1 MLSSRAE
8 SDPNPFGKRALMP
21 RPSLI
26 WTALEAR
33 AGVELVTAAGV
44 APWLTALVPAGDGHP
59 VLVLPGF
66 LAGDGST
73 LPLRRFLRFLGYRTH
88 GYRLGRNLGPQ
99 PGVVR
104 ALDARLVELSERYG
118 EPVTVVGWSL
128 GGLYARE
135 LSRRHPTRVRQLV
148 TLAGPLRATYRHDI
162 EVAFDRA
169 LGTGALDGAG
179 VPATAILSRT
189 DGVVHWSICRAEPG
203 PRRETLEVPS
213 SHIGMGWHPA
223 TLWIVA
229 QRLAQHPSE
238 WQPLDPRH
246 WVPRALGVRAAIA
259 R

>member
-1 MLSSRAE
+1 
-8 SDPNPFGKRALMP
+8 MP
-21 RPSLI
+21 RPSLV
-26 WTALEAR
+26 WTALEVR
-33 AGVELVTAAGV
+33 APIELVGAAGL
-44 APWLTALVPAGDGHP
+44 APWLTALVPRGDGHP

-73 LPLRRFLRFLGYRTH
+73 LPLRRFLRFLGYRAH

-104 ALDARLVELSERYG
+104 ALDSRLRDLSDRYG
-118 EPVTVVGWSL
+118 ESVSLVGWSL

-135 LSRRHPTRVRQLV
+135 LSRRHPARVRQLV
-148 TLAGPLRATYRHDI
+148 TLAGPLRATYRREI

-169 LGTGALDGAG
+169 LGAQPTDGAA
-179 VPATAILSRT
+179 VPATAILSRS

-229 QRLAQHPSE
+229 QRLAQHPSN
-238 WQPLDPRH
+238 WRPLDANE
-246 WVPRALGVRAAIA
+246 WIPRALGVRPA
-259 R
+259 RDTR